1 MLARERAVVDKAVA
15 DLFDVLG
22 PDDERELANPLR
34 AELRAYRQASDGVIS
49 VALEREALVQ
59 YHQKANP
66 VLRRAV
72 ALTTAI
78 RDRHFEFAREAV
90 AGARDEAAAARRAV
104 PVDHARRARDCRRCR
119 LASDAHRRGTAS
131 DG

>member
-1 MLARERAVVDKAVA
+1 MA

-22 PDDERELANPLR
+22 PDDERELATPLQT
-34 AELRAYRQASDGVIS
+34 ELRAYRQAADGVIS
-49 VALEREALVQ
+49 VAPEREALVQ

-78 RDRHFEFAREAV
+78 RDRHFELRASSRRRCTRRGRR
-90 AGARDEAAAARRAV
+90 GAPDRAA
-104 PVDHARRARDCRRCR
+104 DHAGRAGDCGG
-119 LASDAHRRGTAS
+119 SSRGI
-131 DG
+131 

>member
-1 MLARERAVVDKAVA
+1 MLAHRARGRRQGGR

-22 PDDERELANPLR
+22 PDDERELATPLQ
-34 AELRAYRQASDGVIS
+34 AELQRVSTGRGRRHVAVAS
-49 VALEREALVQ
+49 EREALVQ

-78 RDRHFEFAREAV
+78 RDRHFELARERWPARAMKPPLRV
-90 AGARDEAAAARRAV
+90 A
-104 PVDHARRARDCRRCR
+104 PCC
-119 LASDAHRRGTAS
+119 
-131 DG
+131 